1 MLRISLLSTCWGTVE
16 SILCKNQKQTKQ
28 SCHFPP
34 YLADM
39 HIEVCEFFSALPALS
54 LLRVLASVVAVQG
67 VSGLKPKRFT
77 LKKKENPKSV
87 NKQPKNM
94 KKSHKEKCLTRTY
107 KKSYDMNFIFCI

>member
-1 MLRISLLSTCWGTVE
+1 
-16 SILCKNQKQTKQ
+16 
-28 SCHFPP
+28 
-34 YLADM
+34 M

-77 LKKKENPKSV
+77 FNKIKIRACV
-87 NKQPKNM
+87 NKQPNDM